1 MKKIISILMVVIMIT
16 VAFTGCTNE
25 SAQNPELNFNLEN
38 ENSTKKLSVGVVSFA
53 DTLEP
58 TEQYFSWVV
67 MRYGVGETLVKFND
81 KMDAEPWLAKNW
93 GLAEDNLT
101 WTFEIREDV
110 KFSNGNEMT
119 AESVKNSLERTFELS
134 KRANSDFFQYDSIEV
149 EGNNLIIKTKAP
161 TPGLPGCLA
170 DPLFI
175 IVDTTVDTSK
185 FAMDGPIC
193 TGPYVVTLFDKE
205 KCVVVKNEHYWD
217 GEVPY
222 DEVTL
227 IAIDDVTTRAMSL
240 QSCEIDM
247 AVNIS
252 SSDLPIFEGNDDF
265 HIHTIASLRTVLSFM
280 NQEGPL
286 NDIKVRQ
293 AVIKA
298 LNRQTYADVLLNGT
312 FESGKAPIPSSL
324 DYGFDQLKDKY
335 VYDLEGAKQLIK
347 EAGYV
352 DSDDDGFVEKDGEKL
367 TLQYVIYDSRA
378 ELPLLAEATQLDLK
392 EIGIDVKIENYEYT
406 TLLDMQETGE
416 YDLLIWNVITANT
429 GDPENYL
436 REYWKTK
443 TPENDNSNT
452 AGYSSP
458 ELDKVLDTL
467 SSEFDVE
474 KRKELIIS
482 AQQIIMDDAASIFY
496 AYPET
501 NIISNKRITGVR
513 MFASDYYW
521 LTKDIKP
528 AE

>member
-1 MKKIISILMVVIMIT
+1 MKKIISILMAVILTAI
-16 VAFTGCTNE
+16 AFTGCTNGG
-25 SAQNPELNFNLEN
+25 AQNSG
-38 ENSTKKLSVGVVSFA
+38 ENSDLQKGDSPKNLSVGVVSFA

-58 TEQYFSWVV
+58 TDQYFSWVV

-81 KMDAEPWLAKNW
+81 KMDAEPWLAKSW
-93 GLAEDNLT
+93 KLAEDNLT
-101 WTFEIREDV
+101 WTLEIREDV

-119 AESVKNSLERTFELS
+119 AESVKSSLERTFELS
-134 KRANSDFFQYDSIEV
+134 RRANSDFFQYDSIEAD
-149 EGNNLIIKTKAP
+149 GNNLIIKTKTP

-205 KCVVVKNEHYWD
+205 KCVVVKNEYYWD

-240 QSCEIDM
+240 QSGEIDM

-265 HIHTIASLRTVLSFM
+265 DIHTISSLRTVLSFM

-286 NDIKVRQ
+286 GDLKVRQ

-312 FESGKAPIPSSL
+312 FAAGKAPIPPSL
-324 DYGFDQLKDKY
+324 DYGFDKLDDKY
-335 VYDLEGAKQLIK
+335 AYDLEGAKQLVK
-347 EAGYV
+347 EAGYE
-352 DSDDDGFVEKDGEKL
+352 DSDGDGFVEKDGQKL

-416 YDLLIWNVITANT
+416 YDLLIWNTITANT

-436 REYWKTK
+436 RSFWKTR
-443 TPENDNSNT
+443 TTENDNSNT
-452 AGYSSP
+452 AGYSNP

-467 SSEFDVE
+467 SIEFDVE
-474 KRKELIIS
+474 KRKELMIS
-482 AQQIIMDDAASIFY
+482 AQQLIMDDAASIFY

-501 NIISNKRITGVR
+501 NIISSKNITGVR
-513 MFASDYYW
+513 MFPSDYYW
-521 LTKDIKP
+521 LTKDIKS